1 MECNLVILDVKVIY
15 KVFLK
20 VNMIIFFMCN
30 VIMFLE
36 YDFYIFF
43 FNKVIMKLCMLDFL
57 LLYIGN

>member
-20 VNMIIFFMCN
+20 VNTIIFFMCN

-43 FNKVIMKLCMLDFL
+43 FNKL
-57 LLYIGN
+57 

>member
-20 VNMIIFFMCN
+20 VNTIIFFMCN

-43 FNKVIMKLCMLDFL
+43 FNKVIMKSCMLDFL
-57 LLYIGN
+57 LSYIGN